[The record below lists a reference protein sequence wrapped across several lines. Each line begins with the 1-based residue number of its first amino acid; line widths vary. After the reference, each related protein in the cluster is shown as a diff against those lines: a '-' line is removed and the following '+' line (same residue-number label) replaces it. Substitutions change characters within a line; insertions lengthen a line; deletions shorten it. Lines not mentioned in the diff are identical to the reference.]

1 MTDAPSV
8 KPQVVTPAPA
18 IPAPQAKPV
27 DWLRI
32 GLLTMFW
39 GSAFATIEVAL
50 ESLSPILIVTL
61 RMWIGALFLLC
72 VAAIVRSPIPRIW
85 PRPDP
90 AWKWLVGVGLVGNTV
105 PFFLIPW
112 AQQTTTSGM
121 TGIVVATAPL
131 FVALLGHFFAGETLT
146 GRRSL
151 GLAAAFLGVGVLFAP
166 SILAGAQSASGEVH
180 AQTMAILALLLA
192 AFLYAITAI
201 LARFSTH
208 KGMVGGAAGV
218 CTIAALACTPFGL
231 WDFLANGADPTMRS
245 AIAMLAL
252 GVGPTALATIVY
264 MATARSAGPGFLS
277 LTNYIVPLFSVAL
290 GAALLDEALEPRAL
304 AALALILTGLLLAGR
319 KGKARKSSSPA

>member
-1 MTDAPSV
+1 MRAAMTDAPAL
-8 KPQVVTPAPA
+8 KPHVTTPAPA
-18 IPAPQAKPV
+18 VPAPSPKPA

-32 GLLTMFW
+32 CLLTMFW

-72 VAAIVRSPIPRIW
+72 VAVVLRSPPPRLW

-90 AWKWLVGVGLVGNTV
+90 AWKWLAGVGLVGNTV

-121 TGIVVATAPL
+121 TGIVIATAPL
-131 FVALLGHFFAGETLT
+131 FVALLGHFFAGEKLT
-146 GRRSL
+146 ARRSL
-151 GLAAAFLGVGVLFAP
+151 GLAAAFSGVGVLFAP
-166 SILAGAQSASGEVH
+166 SILSGAESAH
-180 AQTMAILALLLA
+180 AAAIGALLLA

-218 CTIAALACTPFGL
+218 CLIAALACTPFGL
-231 WDFLANGADPTMRS
+231 WDYFANGADPTTRS
-245 AIAMLAL
+245 MAAMLAL
-252 GVGPTALATIVY
+252 GVGPTALATIIY

-290 GAALLDEALEPRAL
+290 GAALLDERLEPRAL
-304 AALALILTGLLLAGR
+304 VALALIMLGLLLAGR
-319 KGKARKSSSPA
+319 KGRARADAI